1 MPRQRAIV
9 AAAALSLALAGLG
22 CQTLTSIG
30 PAPSV
35 PAPSAAPPN
44 PSAES
49 SKAAASAPTLGTPR
63 ETRIAASA
71 RTPTLEQAAAETYA
85 SAELNRV
92 NARLTYTIQVARAA
106 TPLLWGYA
114 WCAANPERLAQ
125 NLGQIQ
131 VEFLAGGQT
140 LQDGQLDEFQGQTQ
154 GGLYCRGQRAVV
166 KAWPTG
172 TTTLE
177 TRITFRQT
185 LNDGLADYPPGQQ
198 VITYSVTAP

>member
-1 MPRQRAIV
+1 MSNPHQHRPRPLGAGPVRRSTEPVCRKQQGSG
-9 AAAALSLALAGLG
+9 LSAYVGHA
-22 CQTLTSIG
+22 
-30 PAPSV
+30 
-35 PAPSAAPPN
+35 
-44 PSAES
+44 
-49 SKAAASAPTLGTPR
+49 R